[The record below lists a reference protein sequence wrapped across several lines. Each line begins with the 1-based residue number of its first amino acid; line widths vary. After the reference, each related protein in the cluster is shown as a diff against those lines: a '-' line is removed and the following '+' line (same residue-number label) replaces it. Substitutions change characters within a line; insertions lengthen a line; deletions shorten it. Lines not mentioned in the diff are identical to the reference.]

1 MQGCHKDD
9 IRINYWQPL
18 PPSIYDENGE
28 RLYGYDE
35 CGLLGTDMQACFNP
49 DCTEFQV
56 RPQLRSM
63 SSACTELTGF
73 C

>member
-1 MQGCHKDD
+1 MLSRTVVQGCHKDD

-35 CGLLGTDMQACFNP
+35 CGMLGTDMQACFNP
-49 DCTEFQV
+49 DCTDFQV
-56 RPQLRSM
+56 RPQVNVL
-63 SSACTELTGF
+63 AF
-73 C
+73 Y